1 MEKKSTKK
9 TTVTAPV
16 IEDLG
21 KCLEDN
27 EFSEFQRQGFL
38 ISEDGVLKGFFGRD
52 AEVTVPDVVTE
63 IGDNVFQGKRLTSL
77 VLPSSVQKIG
87 KSIFRDCAQDITV
100 TLCAAVGKLTPSFT
114 FFKGSLSLVFKEGVQ
129 EIPKQALNGCKSL
142 TSVKIPYGVAT
153 IGEGAFKDCVRLRSV
168 SLPSSVRTIGREA
181 FLGCKNLTAATMQA
195 GLQKIDTKAFC
206 GCESLAS
213 VVIPDSV
220 QEIWSYAFED
230 CKALSSVTL
239 SSSLQSIP
247 YAAFQRCAS
256 LTSVTI
262 PDGVKRIGCFAFE
275 GCASLTEA
283 VIPKSVTEI
292 EKEAFCGCEKLK
304 RIRYG
309 GKLKDWHNIV
319 FGERWERGASSHELL
334 CEGK

>member
-9 TTVTAPV
+9 TTVAAPV
-16 IEDLG
+16 REDLG
-21 KCLEDN
+21 KCLEEN
-27 EFSEFQRQGFL
+27 EFSEYQRQGFL
-38 ISEDGVLKGFFGRD
+38 ISEDGVLKGYFGRD

-100 TLCAAVGKLTPSFT
+100 TLCVAAGKLTPSFT

-129 EIPKQALNGCKSL
+129 EIPKQALSGCKSL
-142 TSVKIPYGVAT
+142 ASVKIPYGVAT
-153 IGEGAFKDCVRLRSV
+153 IGEGAFKDCAGLRSV
-168 SLPSSVRTIGREA
+168 SLPSSVRSIGREA
-181 FLGCKNLTAATMQA
+181 FSGCKNLTVVTMQT
-195 GLQKIDTKAFC
+195 GLQKIDASAFC
-206 GCESLAS
+206 GCESLGS
-213 VVIPDSV
+213 VVLPDSV
-220 QEIWSYAFED
+220 TEIGSYTFED

-256 LTSVTI
+256 LASVTI
-262 PDGVKRIGCFAFE
+262 PSGVKKIGYFAFA
-275 GCASLTEA
+275 GCAALTEA
-283 VIPKSVTEI
+283 MIPKSVESI
-292 EKEAFCGCEKLK
+292 EKEAFSGCANLK

-309 GKLKDWHNIV
+309 GKLKEWNNIV